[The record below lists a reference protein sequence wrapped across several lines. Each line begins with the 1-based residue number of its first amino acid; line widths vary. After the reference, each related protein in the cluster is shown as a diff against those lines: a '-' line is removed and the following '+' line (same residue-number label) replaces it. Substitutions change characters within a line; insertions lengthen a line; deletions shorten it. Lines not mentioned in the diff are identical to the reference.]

1 MSPVDH
7 SDPHYLSVCEE
18 GGGFQGLS
26 QQCKVIKDTFLR
38 PVSYHVT
45 ENVTYILWNAP
56 HKS

>member
-45 ENVTYILWNAP
+45 ENVTYIL
-56 HKS
+56 